1 MNNYGTEDYVEK
13 PEHDFKHTDE
23 HTDER
28 TDERTDEHTDERIEA
43 DEGDAEYAGNAAVT
57 EPVESEEPAE
67 HEDEER
73 YDREEPAE
81 HDAAFAEPGE
91 REAQVAE
98 PDEHEATFADPA
110 EHEALTTES
119 AEPEPWIAEPDE
131 HESPIAEPDEP
142 ESAASEPLLA
152 PTSAEAFLDRWSDV
166 QTTFIEDPHRSVTEA
181 DALLTEVLSAYR
193 DAVEQ
198 RREQISSA
206 WSGDATDTEK
216 MRLALLDY
224 RNVITTML
232 PAHSDGG
239 KTGAVA

>member
-23 HTDER
+23 HSDEHADER
-28 TDERTDEHTDERIEA
+28 TDERIEA
-43 DEGDAEYAGNAAVT
+43 DEGDADYAGNAAVT
-57 EPVESEEPAE
+57 EPVES
-67 HEDEER
+67 
-73 YDREEPAE
+73 
-81 HDAAFAEPGE
+81 
-91 REAQVAE
+91 
-98 PDEHEATFADPA
+98 EATFADPA

-131 HESPIAEPDEP
+131 HETPIAEPDEP